1 MCRKNKP
8 NQSGHETKRFLF
20 LNMPTMHS
28 SVFCFQT
35 ENVFISIKTCFYAG
49 YFFLLRKGVDCAD
62 GNVKFYNFS
71 IYLVC
76 MEIFSIL

>member
-8 NQSGHETKRFLF
+8 NQSGHETNQFLF
-20 LNMPTMHS
+20 LKMPTMHF

-35 ENVFISIKTCFYAG
+35 ENVFISIVCMQVIFV
-49 YFFLLRKGVDCAD
+49 LLRKEVDYAD